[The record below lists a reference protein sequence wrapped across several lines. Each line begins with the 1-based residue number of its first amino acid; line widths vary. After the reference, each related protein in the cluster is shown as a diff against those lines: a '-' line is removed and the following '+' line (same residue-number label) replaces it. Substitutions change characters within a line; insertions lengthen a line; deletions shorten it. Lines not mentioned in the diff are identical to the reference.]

1 MCIWN
6 LQIIYCLFV
15 SREGVRTPLL
25 EQYIKYVEGEVIF
38 SEDFLRN
45 ESVIYSDLFSEEC
58 VEYVCGLVVELMNEM
73 RVLTFEESKEAL
85 DGLSFFQGVGAT
97 ALWKFNCKLKPE
109 LESFVREF
117 DRLDVVEERERLY
130 FLAQEK

>member
-6 LQIIYCLFV
+6 LQVIYFLFL
-15 SREGVRTPLL
+15 SKEGVCIPLL
-25 EQYIKYVEGEVIF
+25 EKNIKYVESDLIY

-45 ESVIYSDLFSEEC
+45 ESIIYRDLFSEEC
-58 VEYVCGLVVELMNEM
+58 IEYIYGLVVGLMNEM
-73 RVLTFEESKEAL
+73 RTLTFEESKEAL
-85 DGLSFFQGVGAT
+85 DGLSFLQGVGAT
-97 ALWKFNCKLKPE
+97 ALWKFNCNLKLE

-130 FLAQEK
+130 LLAQEK